1 MSLIKKPSELEV
13 NNALSALIYGQPGSG
28 KTTLACSAP
37 NAVLFDFD
45 GGVNRIN
52 GAHQIPTIQVHSWEE
67 AVEGLNE
74 VKALPEY
81 QTIVVDTVGKMLAFM
96 EDYIKRTDPKKRK
109 ADGSLSLQGYG
120 VRKQMFINFIK
131 DSATCG
137 KHIIFVAHEIEQKR
151 NEETII
157 RPEVGGSSAS
167 DLLKELDLVGFLE
180 MSGKIRTI
188 SFDPQDKFYAKN
200 SCDMQ
205 GVINVPLLL
214 DENGNPTGENNFM
227 AKVIDNYHNRLKK
240 NKEMTG
246 KYEALCS
253 DIHERVS
260 EIANAE
266 DANNFIDWV
275 NGLDQIYNSKVVAS
289 KALAV
294 KAKELNLVFN
304 KATKKYSDVA

>member
-1 MSLIKKPSELEV
+1 MSLIKKPSQLEI
-13 NNALSALIYGQPGSG
+13 NPAMSALIYGQPGSG

-52 GAHQIPTIQVHSWEE
+52 GAHQIPTVQVHSWEE
-67 AVEGLNE
+67 AVEALNE
-74 VKALPEY
+74 VKTSTEY
-81 QTIVVDTVGKMLAFM
+81 ESIVVDTVGKMLAYM

-131 DSATCG
+131 ESATCG

-180 MSGKIRTI
+180 MNDKYRTI

-205 GVINVPLLL
+205 GIIQVPALI
-214 DENGNPTGENNFM
+214 DEKGNPTGANDFM
-227 AKVIDNYHNRLKK
+227 IKVIANYHNRLRK
-240 NKEMTG
+240 NKELTA
-246 KYEALCS
+246 KYEALCD
-253 DIHERVS
+253 DIKKRVG
-260 EIANAE
+260 EISNAE
-266 DANNFIDWV
+266 DANNLAEWINCIEHV
-275 NGLDQIYNSKVVAS
+275 YNSKAVAGT
-289 KALAV
+289 V
-294 KAKELNLVFN
+294 FQQRVRELNLSYN
-304 KATKKYSDVA
+304 KATKTYSDAV

>member
-13 NNALSALIYGQPGSG
+13 STAISALIYGQPGSG
-28 KTTLACSAP
+28 KSTLACSAP
-37 NAVLFDFD
+37 KAVLFDFD

-52 GAHQIPTIQVHSWEE
+52 GAHQVPTVQVRSWEE
-67 AVEGLNE
+67 AKQALEE
-74 VKALPEY
+74 VKASTEY
-81 QTIVVDTVGKMLAFM
+81 QTIVVDTVGKMLAYM

-131 DSATCG
+131 ESATCG

-188 SFDPQDKFYAKN
+188 TFDPQDKFYAKN

-205 GVINVPLLL
+205 GVINVPHLI
-214 DENGNPTGENNFM
+214 DENGNAIGENDFIVR
-227 AKVIDNYHNRLKK
+227 VIDNFHNRLKR
-240 NKEMTG
+240 NKEMTA
-246 KYEALCS
+246 KYEELC
-253 DIHERVS
+253 ERIKAAAND
-260 EIANAE
+260 IANAE
-266 DANNFIDWV
+266 DANNFVEWIKDTEH
-275 NGLDQIYNSKVVAS
+275 IYNSKAVALT
-289 KALAV
+289 ALQG
-294 KAKELNLVFN
+294 KAKDLGLSYN
-304 KATKKYSDVA
+304 KATKQYA

>member
-37 NAVLFDFD
+37 KAVLFDFD

-52 GAHQIPTIQVHSWEE
+52 GAHQIPTVQVHSWEE
-67 AVEGLNE
+67 AMQALNE
-74 VKALPEY
+74 VKASKDF

-151 NEETII
+151 NDETII

-205 GVINVPLLL
+205 GVINVPMLL
-214 DENGNPTGENNFM
+214 DEKGNPTGENNFM
-227 AKVIDNYHNRLKK
+227 GKVIENYHNRLKK
-240 NKEMTG
+240 NKEMTA
-246 KYEALCS
+246 KYEALCN
-253 DIHERVS
+253 DINERVV
-260 EIANAE
+260 EVANAE

-275 NGLDQIYNSKVVAS
+275 GTLEHIYNSKVVAS
-289 KALAV
+289 KALANQ
-294 KAKELNLVFN
+294 AKDLNLTFN
-304 KATKKYSDVA
+304 KATKKYA

>member
-52 GAHQIPTIQVHSWEE
+52 GAHQIPTVQVHSWEE
-67 AVEGLNE
+67 AVEALNE
-74 VKALPEY
+74 VKSLSEY

-205 GVINVPLLL
+205 GVINVPLLI
-214 DENGNPTGENNFM
+214 DDNGNPTGENDFM

-240 NKEMTG
+240 NKEMTA
-246 KYEALCS
+246 KYEALCA
-253 DIHERVS
+253 DIRAKVEEV
-260 EIANAE
+260 ANAE
-266 DANNFIDWV
+266 DANNFINWIGSIDH
-275 NGLDQIYNSKVVAS
+275 IYNSKVVAS
-289 KALAV
+289 KALAS
-294 KAKELNLVFN
+294 KAKQLDLTFN
-304 KATKKYSDVA
+304 KATKTYDA

>member
-1 MSLIKKPSELEV
+1 MSLIKKPSQLEI
-13 NNALSALIYGQPGSG
+13 NPAMSALIYGQPGSG

-52 GAHQIPTIQVHSWEE
+52 GAHQIPTVQVHSWEE
-67 AVEGLNE
+67 AVEALNE
-74 VKALPEY
+74 VKTSTEY
-81 QTIVVDTVGKMLAFM
+81 ESIVVDTVGKMLAYM

-131 DSATCG
+131 ESATCG

-214 DENGNPTGENNFM
+214 DENGNPTGENDFM

-240 NKEMTG
+240 NKEMTS
-246 KYEALCS
+246 KYEALCQ
-253 DIHERVS
+253 DIKSRIN
-260 EIANAE
+260 EIENAS
-266 DANNFIDWV
+266 DANNFVEWV
-275 NGLDQIYNSKVVAS
+275 KTIEHIYNSKAVA
-289 KALAV
+289 LTTLQN
-294 KAKELNLVFN
+294 KAKELNLDYN
-304 KATKKYSDVA
+304 KSTKLYGDVA

>member
-1 MSLIKKPSELEV
+1 MSLIRKPSELEV

-52 GAHQIPTIQVHSWEE
+52 GAHQIPTVQVHSWEE
-67 AVEGLNE
+67 AVEALNE
-74 VKALPEY
+74 VKSLSEY

-205 GVINVPLLL
+205 GVINVPLLI
-214 DENGNPTGENNFM
+214 DDNGNPTGENNFM
-227 AKVIDNYHNRLKK
+227 AKVIENYHNRLKK
-240 NKEMTG
+240 NKEMTA
-246 KYEALCS
+246 KYESLCA
-253 DIHERVS
+253 DINERVA
-260 EIANAE
+260 EVANAE
-266 DANNFIDWV
+266 DANNIIAWV
-275 NGLDQIYNSKVVAS
+275 DSLEHIYNSKVVAS
-289 KALAV
+289 KALAN
-294 KAKELNLVFN
+294 KAKQLGLTFN
-304 KATKKYSDVA
+304 KITKKYDA